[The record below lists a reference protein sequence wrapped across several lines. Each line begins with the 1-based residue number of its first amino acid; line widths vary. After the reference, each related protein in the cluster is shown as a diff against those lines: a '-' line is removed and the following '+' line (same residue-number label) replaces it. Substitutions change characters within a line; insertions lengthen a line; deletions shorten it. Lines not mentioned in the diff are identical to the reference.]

1 MGWTVGGTDGGFGG
15 YQATMFTGESYGAAS
30 EMRKDGLALGY

>member
-1 MGWTVGGTDGGFGG
+1 VVRDADGSFGG
-15 YQATMFTGESYGAAS
+15 YQAIEWDPALKVYRAAS